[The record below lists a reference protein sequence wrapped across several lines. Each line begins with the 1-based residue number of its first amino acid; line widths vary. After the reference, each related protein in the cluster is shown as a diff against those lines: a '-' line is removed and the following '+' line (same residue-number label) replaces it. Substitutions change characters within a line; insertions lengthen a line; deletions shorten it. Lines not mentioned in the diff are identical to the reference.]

1 MRVSSVSL
9 LLAWVTTPVH
19 GSAGDN
25 QEAQVA
31 GTKNIAI
38 IGAGAAGSSA
48 AYHLQK
54 YAEQENFNVNVTVFE
69 KSSRIGGRTLT
80 VNAFDSPALPV
91 ELGASIFVNVNHIM
105 YNATRDFN
113 LSVNDLGATLAGGDI
128 TAIWDGKTFVY
139 QSISGQSWWWDAAK
153 MFWKY
158 GTSPYYAIKMVNR
171 VVGSFLKLYEKPY
184 FPFRSLTQRVY
195 ELELASI
202 TSITGEQLLRQ
213 NKINPDFSRDI
224 IQAATRVNYA
234 SNLAYIHGLETMVSF
249 ATDGAVQI
257 LGGNWQIFD
266 NMIQSSKASVYKDT
280 AVTSI
285 SLNPLH
291 DASAPKYQLS
301 TKDVSSEQAEEYPV
315 TFDKVI
321 IASPWQ
327 FSNISAQEGVIR
339 HSIDTIPYTKLHVTL
354 FTSPF
359 SLRPGFFGLEP
370 GSKAPSTV
378 YTTLGADEEPHKGA
392 EGVGRTGFYSISTL
406 RTVINPK
413 TAKIEYLYKIF
424 SAEAVSASFLS
435 DILGAKVPETF
446 TTVHEETE
454 TKDAGVDVISWYY
467 PHWFYSYPIE
477 LPRVTF
483 QDPIIGDGLYYT
495 SGIESF
501 ISTMETSA
509 LMGMNVARLIADDI
523 TEAAGE
529 KKAAAG
535 DGGETQSYS
544 NEEL

>member
-285 SLNPLH
+285 SLSPLH
-291 DASAPKYQLS
+291 EASAPKYQLS
-301 TKDVSSEQAEEYPV
+301 TKDISSEQAEEYPV
-315 TFDKVI
+315 NFDKVI

-477 LPRVTF
+477 LPGSRSRIPSSGMVCTTRRGSRVSS
-483 QDPIIGDGLYYT
+483 PRWRR
-495 SGIESF
+495 
-501 ISTMETSA
+501 
-509 LMGMNVARLIADDI
+509 AR
-523 TEAAGE
+523 
-529 KKAAAG
+529 
-535 DGGETQSYS
+535 
-544 NEEL
+544 

>member
-1 MRVSSVSL
+1 MRASSL
-9 LLAWVTTPVH
+9 TLLAWATTVL
-19 GSAGDN
+19 GSPGDN

-54 YAEQENFNVNVTVFE
+54 YAEQENINVNITVFE
-69 KSSRIGGRTLT
+69 KSNRIGGRTLT

-113 LSVNDLGATLAGGDI
+113 LSVNDLEATLSGGDI

-202 TSITGEQLLRQ
+202 TSITGEQFLH
-213 NKINPDFSRDI
+213 I

-285 SLNPLH
+285 SLSPLH
-291 DASAPKYQLS
+291 EVSAPKYQLS
-301 TKDVSSEQAEEYPV
+301 TKDVSSNQTEEYPV

-354 FTSPF
+354 FASPF

-406 RTVINPK
+406 RTVINPS

-446 TTVHEETE
+446 TTTHEETE

-523 TEAAGE
+523 TEAAGNN
-529 KKAAAG
+529 KTDVG
-535 DGGETQSYS
+535 DGGETHPFS